1 MSEEGLKEQE
11 LYQQRLSSA
20 EKWRELGAHPWGNGF
35 KPSHSIAEV
44 VARCEGMQ
52 REGMQREGE
61 AAQAALQ
68 QKTDSYLVAGRVLS
82 VRSFGKAAFVVIAD
96 RSEKIQ
102 LHVKKDVL
110 GEAFAKFQQLD
121 LGDFVGVEGEPFI
134 SKTGELTLSVVK
146 LFPLTKALRPL
157 PAKWHGLSD
166 VEVRYRQRYLD
177 LISNPEVRETFL
189 RRTRLIKFIRRFLD
203 ARDYVE
209 VETPMMHPLVSGAAA
224 KPFVTHHN
232 SLDMQLYL
240 RIAPELYLKRLVVGG
255 FERVYELNRN
265 FRNEGLSTRHNPE
278 FTMLEFYEAFA
289 TYEDFMELTEE
300 MLSEAALHVTGSTTV
315 SFGEHRLSFARG
327 YTRISMAESIVSRIQ
342 ELRPEELE
350 DADKLRFLAAKK
362 VPPSAQA
369 GLASLSAFELWGIL
383 FEEYV
388 EATLVQ
394 PTFVTG
400 FPVALS
406 PLARRSDDNPN
417 LTDRFELFVAGRE
430 IANAFSELNDPVDQR
445 ERFLAQLKAKESG
458 QEETMDFDED
468 YLRALEHGLPPTA
481 GEGIGVDR
489 LAMLFCNAAS
499 IRDVILFP
507 LLRFAQK

>member
-11 LYQQRLSSA
+11 LYHQRLCSA
-20 EKWRELGAHPWGNGF
+20 EKWRELGVHPWGNGF
-35 KPSHSIAEV
+35 KPSHSIAQV
-44 VARCEGMQ
+44 LACCAGV
-52 REGMQREGE
+52 E
-61 AAQAALQ
+61 AEALR
-68 QKTDSYLVAGRVLS
+68 QKVDSYRIAGRVVSL
-82 VRSFGKAAFVVIAD
+82 RSFGKAAFVVLSD
-96 RSEKIQ
+96 RSGRIQ
-102 LHVKKDVL
+102 LHVKKEAL
-110 GEAFAKFQQLD
+110 GEGFEKFRQLD
-121 LGDFVGVEGEPFI
+121 LGDFIGVEGAPFI
-134 SKTGELTLSVVK
+134 SKTGELTLAVAT
-146 LFPLTKALRPL
+146 LCPLTKALRPL
-157 PAKWHGLSD
+157 PAKWHGLAD
-166 VEVRYRQRYLD
+166 VELRYRQRYLD
-177 LISNPEVRETFL
+177 LIANPEVRETFL
-189 RRTRLIKFIRRFLD
+189 RRTRLVKFIRQFLD
-203 ARDYVE
+203 ARDYIE

-224 KPFVTHHN
+224 KPFLTHHN
-232 SLDMQLYL
+232 SLDMRLFL

-289 TYEDFMELTEE
+289 TYEDFMALTEE
-300 MLSEAALHVTGSTTV
+300 MLSEAAQYVTGSTTV
-315 SFGEHRLSFARG
+315 PFGEHRLSFAKG
-327 YTRISMAESIVSRIQ
+327 YTRISMAESIVAHLK

-362 VPPSAQA
+362 LPPAARA
-369 GLASLSAFELWGIL
+369 GLKALDAFELWGIL
-383 FEEYV
+383 FEAYV
-388 EATLVQ
+388 EAELVQ

-406 PLARRSDDNPN
+406 PLARRSEGNPN

-445 ERFLAQLKAKESG
+445 ERFLAQLKAKERG

-481 GEGIGVDR
+481 GEGIGIDR
-489 LAMLFCNAAS
+489 LAMLLSNAAS

-507 LLRFAQK
+507 LLRFSSK

>member
-11 LYQQRLSSA
+11 LFKQRLASA
-20 EKWRELGAHPWGNGF
+20 EKWRELGVHPWGNGF

-44 VARCEGMQ
+44 AARCEGV
-52 REGMQREGE
+52 
-61 AAQAALQ
+61 AAEVLL
-68 QKTDSYLVAGRVLS
+68 SSPLRYLIAGRVLS
-82 VRSFGKAAFVVIAD
+82 IRSFGKAAFVVISD
-96 RSEKIQ
+96 RSGKIQ
-102 LHVKKDVL
+102 LHVKKDTL

-121 LGDFVGVEGEPFI
+121 MGDFVGVEGEPFI
-134 SKTGELTLSVVK
+134 SKTGELTLAVLK
-146 LFPLTKALRPL
+146 LCPLTKALRPL

-166 VEVRYRQRYLD
+166 VELRYRQRYLD
-177 LISNPEVRETFL
+177 LIANPEVRETFL
-189 RRTRLIKFIRRFLD
+189 RRTRLVKFIRQFLD

-232 SLDMQLYL
+232 SLDMPLFL

-278 FTMLEFYEAFA
+278 FSMLEFYEAFA
-289 TYEDFMELTEE
+289 TYEDFMALTEE
-300 MLSEAALHVTGSTTV
+300 MLSEAAQHVTGSTTV
-315 SFGEHRLSFARG
+315 VFGEHKLSFAKG
-327 YTRISMAESIVSRIQ
+327 YTRISMAESLLAQ
-342 ELRPEELE
+342 LGELRPEDLE
-350 DADKLRFLAAKK
+350 DADKLRFFAAKK
-362 VPPSAQA
+362 MPPSAQE
-369 GLASLSAFELWGIL
+369 GLAALSAFELWGIL

-388 EATLVQ
+388 EAQLVQ

-406 PLARRSDDNPN
+406 PLARRSEDNPQ

-430 IANAFSELNDPVDQR
+430 IANAFSELNDPMDQR
-445 ERFLAQLKAKESG
+445 ERFLAQLRAKERG

-481 GEGIGVDR
+481 GEGIGIDR
-489 LAMLFCNAAS
+489 LAMLLSNAAS

-507 LLRFAQK
+507 LLRSASK